1 LNDAISDAPKPVK
14 ELRRATDTRGL
25 RPMRIAFAAVALLI
39 AAALGF
45 AASQWR
51 HTVRAAAPPT
61 KSSPIVIVVRSTD
74 GCFSDMIRVT
84 GFLVPRKVAVVSVDE
99 EGLKITDV
107 LVSEGDH
114 VNSGQDLVRLSRQAS
129 QNPRAPGGTIPARS
143 TTLRAPAAGL
153 ILSNSAM
160 VGAVASPRSGPLFS
174 INTDNEIELEVE
186 VPSQQVP
193 KLSPGAT
200 ARITIDNGREV
211 TGRVRHID
219 GEINYKTQLGQAR
232 LSIDQDPA
240 SLRVGIFARATIDAS
255 RSCGISVPRSSII
268 YRTEGT
274 SVQVVR
280 DNVIET
286 RKVQVGLLSD
296 NNVEIRDGLS
306 AGDMLVA
313 NSGTSF
319 HDGDQVRPIFIID
332 VDQAGVR

>member
-1 LNDAISDAPKPVK
+1 M
-14 ELRRATDTRGL
+14 G
-25 RPMRIAFAAVALLI
+25 
-39 AAALGF
+39 
-45 AASQWR
+45 
-51 HTVRAAAPPT
+51 
-61 KSSPIVIVVRSTD
+61 
-74 GCFSDMIRVT
+74 
-84 GFLVPRKVAVVSVDE
+84 
-99 EGLKITDV
+99 
-107 LVSEGDH
+107 
-114 VNSGQDLVRLSRQAS
+114 SR
-129 QNPRAPGGTIPARS
+129 
-143 TTLRAPAAGL
+143 
-153 ILSNSAM
+153 
-160 VGAVASPRSGPLFS
+160 FWF
-174 INTDNEIELEVE
+174 EIELEVE